1 LPGQARDRRK
11 ENDLKRGT
19 TAFFTS
25 HQVLATQK
33 VAYFY
38 NLEDK
43 ARLQMKVSESDL
55 GLGVDGLTLS
65 KGGITSGTKTAVFFE
80 FSLCLSRACLGK
92 KIVFYIK
99 MA

>member
-1 LPGQARDRRK
+1 M
-11 ENDLKRGT
+11 
-19 TAFFTS
+19 
-25 HQVLATQK
+25 LATQK

-80 FSLCLSRACLGK
+80 FPYVCPEPVLVKRSFF
-92 KIVFYIK
+92 I
-99 MA
+99 

>member
-1 LPGQARDRRK
+1 M
-11 ENDLKRGT
+11 KRGT

-65 KGGITSGTKTAVFFE
+65 KGGITSGKKTPFFFE
-80 FSLCLSRACLGK
+80 CCPYVCPEPVLVKRSFF
-92 KIVFYIK
+92 I
-99 MA
+99 